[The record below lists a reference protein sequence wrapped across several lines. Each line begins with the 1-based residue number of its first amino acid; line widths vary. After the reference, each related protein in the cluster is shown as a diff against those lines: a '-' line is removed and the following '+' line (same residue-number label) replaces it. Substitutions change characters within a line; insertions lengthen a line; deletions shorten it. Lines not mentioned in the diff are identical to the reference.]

1 MPPTDPIADMLTRIR
16 NALQANHVSVE
27 MPASKIKSAIAQVM
41 QDEGFIA
48 GFERIEHKPQDV
60 LKIDLRYYEN
70 RTSVI
75 SGLKR
80 VSKPG
85 LRTYVNHNEI
95 PRYYGGLGVAFI
107 STSKG
112 IITGRDAWRQGI
124 GGELLLYVW

>member
-16 NALQANHVSVE
+16 NALQARHETVE
-27 MPASKIKSAIAQVM
+27 MPASKVKSAIAQVM
-41 QDEGFIA
+41 VDEGFIA
-48 GFERIEHKPQDV
+48 GFSRIEQKPQDV

-70 RTSVI
+70 HASVI
-75 SGLKR
+75 TGLKR

-85 LRTYVNHNEI
+85 LRTYINHNEI
-95 PRYYGGLGVAFI
+95 PRYFGGLGVAFI

>member
-16 NALQANHVSVE
+16 NALQARHESVE
-27 MPASKIKSAIAQVM
+27 MPASKVKSAIAQVM
-41 QDEGFIA
+41 VDEGFIA
-48 GFERIEHKPQDV
+48 GFTRIEQKPQDV

-70 RTSVI
+70 RASVI
-75 SGLKR
+75 TGLKR

-85 LRTYVNHNEI
+85 LRTYINHNEI
-95 PRYYGGLGVAFI
+95 PRYFGGLGVAFI

-124 GGELLLYVW
+124 VG

>member
-27 MPASKIKSAIAQVM
+27 MPASKVKTAIAKVM

-48 GFERIEHKPQDV
+48 GFERIEKKPQDI

-70 RTSVI
+70 RASVI

-85 LRTYVNHNEI
+85 LRTYINHNEI
-95 PRYYGGLGVAFI
+95 PRYFGGLGVAFI
-107 STSKG
+107 SSSKG